1 MNFYGLLIV
10 TLAALLAFPEGLL
23 AQETAGN
30 VANGGVVE
38 SGAAAATPAGTAT
51 GGGFQD
57 MWIMFLMPLA
67 LVVFMMLVMRP
78 QQKEQKQREQ
88 MLKEL
93 KKNDRVVT
101 VGGVVAKIANI
112 QPDSKTVK
120 LMLDEKSGSC
130 MTVTL
135 SSIAKVVTGDDKV
148 DAGTET
154 T

>member
-1 MNFYGLLIV
+1 MNFYVLW
-10 TLAALLAFPEGLL
+10 LAALVVALAPEAGF
-23 AQETAGN
+23 AQES
-30 VANGGVVE
+30 GG
-38 SGAAAATPAGTAT
+38 GTTGGTSAPPAT
-51 GGGFQD
+51 GGGMGD
-57 MWIMFLMPLA
+57 LWIFFLMPLA

-101 VGGVVAKIANI
+101 VGGVVAKVANI
-112 QPDSKTVK
+112 SPENKTVK

-135 SSIAKVVTGDDKV
+135 SSVSRILTGDEKA
-148 DAGTET
+148 DAGEDSK
-154 T
+154 